1 MAERSLRMRLGLFV
15 AAALGVLAVLVVLF
29 GGTPTLFTNRAKYS
43 VVFPEAPGM
52 APGTPVRKAGVRI
65 GEVTGLELDEATG
78 QVRVNVEVDPRHAP
92 RTGEE
97 PVISR
102 GLLSGDTALDFV
114 PKTTPEGQPVAS
126 RGEPYP
132 RGAVIPGVPPVSA
145 RTLLG
150 QAQAVIPT
158 AQESL
163 VRMSESVQ
171 KFERAA
177 PKIEKAAE
185 EFGALSRSAREF
197 VPELRQTNVKLQELL
212 GAADPQQP
220 DAIKQPDERV
230 TIRDVLKD
238 IRDLLRAIKPVAD
251 DLRTQLKTTGPE
263 LDKTLQA
270 LRLAVESANDL
281 LNPEN
286 RKAVTSLIKALQVT
300 TDDLTKTI
308 RLAALTLDQA
318 EKTFKEFSVRAAQ
331 TERAIGNVERLTRPF
346 AENADQL
353 HRDITDTARNL
364 NAVSAE
370 LARVLKAVNQP
381 DGTVQKLIADP
392 SLYNNLNE
400 SAVGVARI
408 LARLEKVV
416 RDLEVFAD
424 KIARKPETIGVG
436 GALHPSTGLK
446 ETPTAP
452 LPQMPTPPLPP
463 SQQPAREQVAPIPP
477 VPLGAGEPVP
487 AYKPTGGTDLPPP
500 PKR

>member
-1 MAERSLRMRLGLFV
+1 MAERSLRLRLGLFV
-15 AAALGVLAVLVVLF
+15 AAALGILSVLVVLF
-29 GGTPTLFTNRAKYS
+29 GGTPTLFTNRARYT
-43 VVFPEAPGM
+43 VVFPEAPGV

-65 GEVTGLELDEATG
+65 GEVTSLDLDEATG
-78 QVRVNVEVDPRHAP
+78 QVRVSVEVDPRHGP

-102 GLLSGDTALDFV
+102 GFLSGDTALDFV
-114 PKTTPEGQPVAS
+114 PKTAPEGQPVAN

-150 QAQAVIPT
+150 QAQTVIPT

-177 PKIEKAAE
+177 PKIERAAE
-185 EFGALSRSAREF
+185 EFGALSRSVREF
-197 VPELRQTNVKLQELL
+197 VPELRQTNVRLQELL
-212 GAADPQQP
+212 GAADPQP
-220 DAIKQPDERV
+220 DPLKPPEERV
-230 TIRDVLKD
+230 TIRAVLQD

-251 DLRTQLKTTGPE
+251 DLRAQLKTTGPE

-270 LRLAVESANDL
+270 LRTAVESANDL

-286 RKAVTSLIKALQVT
+286 RKAVTALIKSLQVT

-318 EKTFKEFSVRAAQ
+318 EKTFKEFSARAAQ
-331 TERAIGNVERLTRPF
+331 AERAIGNVERLTRPF

-353 HRDITDTARNL
+353 HRDITETARNL

-370 LARVLKAVNQP
+370 LARVLKALNQP

-424 KIARKPETIGVG
+424 KIARKPETIGIG

-446 ETPTAP
+446 ESPTAP
-452 LPQMPTPPLPP
+452 LPPTPTPPLPP
-463 SQQPAREQVAPIPP
+463 SQQPVREPVAPIPP
-477 VPLGAGEPVP
+477 VPFGAGEPVP
-487 AYKPTGGTDLPPP
+487 VYKPAGGPDLPPP
-500 PKR
+500 PRR